1 MLKSMTVQAQ
11 RALLVSI
18 LLLVAGCGSGGGDVP
33 AGVTNAVPPAGAGT
47 TTPEAP
53 KEHPLV
59 ISVVAGDPVESGSV
73 DGPASVARF
82 HAPDGIA
89 VDSDG
94 NLYVADSANATIR
107 KITPSGQVSTVA
119 GSATLTG
126 ADDGAG
132 GAARFW
138 WPGAVAMDATG
149 NLFVTDNM
157 AIRKVSPSGLVSTPA
172 TLTLGGLVDGRSMSL
187 HIARGVAV
195 ADNGELYVTT
205 WFTTRKLT
213 ASGKIMIE
221 GEDPDNQTG
230 ISIGTAPP
238 TPPRGIGI
246 DGNGTAYVAD
256 VHKTISKIGP
266 DGKLVFVAGT
276 PDSTGA
282 SDGTGTAASFTGVS
296 SLATDNAGNLYA
308 TDDQLIRKITP
319 AGVVTTIAGTP
330 GSTTFK
336 PGALPGSFAHL
347 NRLAFDKK
355 TGVLYATSGNAVI
368 KIAPGQ

>member
-1 MLKSMTVQAQ
+1 MFKSTTVPAQ
-11 RALLVSI
+11 RAFVFSI
-18 LLLVAGCGSGGGDVP
+18 LLLLAGCGGGDAPMADVP
-33 AGVTNAVPPAGAGT
+33 KGPPVSAGT

-73 DGPASVARF
+73 DGPASAARF
-82 HAPDGIA
+82 YSPAGIA
-89 VDSDG
+89 VDNDG
-94 NLYVADSANATIR
+94 NLYVADTYNSTIR
-107 KITPSGQVSTVA
+107 KITPSGQVSTLA
-119 GSATLTG
+119 GTAGMTG
-126 ADDGAG
+126 ADDGLG
-132 GAARFW
+132 GAARFSS
-138 WPGAVAMDATG
+138 PGALAMDAAG

-157 AIRKVSPSGLVSTPA
+157 TIRKVSPSGLVSTAA

-187 HIARGVAV
+187 QIARGVAV

-221 GEDPDNQTG
+221 GEDPDKQTG

-238 TPPRGIGI
+238 TPPRGIAI
-246 DGNGTAYVAD
+246 DGNGTVYVAD
-256 VHKTISKIGP
+256 VHKTISKVRP

-276 PDSTGA
+276 PDATGA
-282 SDGTGTAASFTGVS
+282 ADGTGTAASFTAVS

-336 PGALPGSFAHL
+336 PGALPGSFAFL

-355 TGVLYATSGNAVI
+355 TGVIYATSGNAVI